1 MISLPPGTK
10 VYLASK
16 PVSMRLGFDGLAA
29 LVRPLFAV
37 EPYGGHVFLFR
48 SKHGNYLKAL
58 FWDGSG
64 LCLFAKRLERSRFV
78 WPPLIEGGVVLTSAQ
93 FALLI
98 EAMDWRRTVAP
109 EPPRLPEQI

>member
-1 MISLPPGTK
+1 
-10 VYLASK
+10 
-16 PVSMRLGFDGLAA
+16 MR
-29 LVRPLFAV
+29 
-37 EPYGGHVFLFR
+37 Y
-48 SKHGNYLKAL
+48 
-58 FWDGSG
+58 
-64 LCLFAKRLERSRFV
+64 KRLERSRFV